1 MVEVE
6 LTMYLGLSDADAK
19 GLKRARQRT
28 RAIEDICEANG
39 WEMMEPTISGNCLS
53 HMEGDGWKDKKPEV
67 RDRQTMLI
75 SSAAKHLV
83 ELCNSK

>member
-6 LTMYLGLSDADAK
+6 LTMYLALEDTSYK
-19 GLKRARQRT
+19 NLKIARQST
-28 RAIEDICEANG
+28 NAIEDICEANG

-83 ELCNSK
+83 KLCTSK

>member
-6 LTMYLGLSDADAK
+6 LTMYLGLSDTGVK
-19 GLKRARQRT
+19 NLKIARQSVN
-28 RAIEDICEANG
+28 AIEDICEANG